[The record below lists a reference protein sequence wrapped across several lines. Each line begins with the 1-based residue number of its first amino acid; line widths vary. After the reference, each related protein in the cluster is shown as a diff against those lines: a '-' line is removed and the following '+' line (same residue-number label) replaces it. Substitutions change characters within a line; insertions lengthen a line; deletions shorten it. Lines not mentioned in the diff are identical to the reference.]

1 VTKVERKTK
10 ALALLSLIVA
20 ATVFGAVI
28 LSVSA
33 TDDEAQTE
41 DSFHCK
47 GLPPQLLEELTEE
60 QREIL
65 QTMID
70 ENQAEMEENRDAIE
84 AQLEEWGIEIPAP
97 PQHQGGFLEDLTE
110 EQREEL
116 ETMRQ
121 EYLESVKSKL
131 EEWGIEVPEF
141 YEMEF
146 GRRGHGRFG
155 PFGP

>member
-1 VTKVERKTK
+1 VTEVERKTK

-28 LSVSA
+28 LSASA
-33 TDDEAQTE
+33 TDDEAKTE

-60 QREIL
+60 QREIM
-65 QTMID
+65 QKMIA

-84 AQLEEWGIEIPAP
+84 DQLEEWGIEIPAP
-97 PQHQGGFLEDLTE
+97 PRHQGGFLEDLTE

-121 EYLESVKSKL
+121 EHLESVKSKL

-141 YEMEF
+141 DEMEF
-146 GRRGHGRFG
+146 GRGGPRRFG
-155 PFGP
+155 PFRP